1 MPKTCK
7 NIIVSTL
14 CLLMATLLFTGTAFA
29 NAQQEAEQT
38 LQHAVDEITLTL
50 NNANLNNLREDSTVI
65 SQLETLVL
73 GIFSMDQFSMRTV
86 GKKWKT
92 FTPAQKTEFKDA
104 FVKLLKATYFKQVSS
119 YNGQALAILG
129 SRTNKKGTKVEV
141 RTSIKF
147 KNEDVPVNYRMLRE
161 NGKWMVYDVLVEGV
175 SLVKNY
181 RTQFKELLRNGT
193 PDELIAKLQQKAVLI
208 RQQQA
213 EEAADKQ

>member
-7 NIIVSTL
+7 NILVST
-14 CLLMATLLFTGTAFA
+14 CGLLIATLLFTGSAFA

-50 NNANLNNLREDSTVI
+50 NNANLNNLREDSSVI
-65 SQLETLVL
+65 SQLEGLIL
-73 GIFSMDQFSMRTV
+73 DIFSMDQFSMRTV

-92 FTPAQKTEFKDA
+92 FTPTQKTEFKDA
-104 FVKLLKATYFKQVSS
+104 FVKLLKATYFKQVSN
-119 YNGQALAILG
+119 YNGQTLDILG

-141 RTSIKF
+141 RTSIKY
-147 KNEDVPVNYRMLRE
+147 KSENVPVNYRMLHE

>member
-7 NIIVSTL
+7 NIIASTL
-14 CLLMATLLFTGTAFA
+14 FLLMATLLFTGSAFA

-38 LQHAVDEITLTL
+38 LQHAVDKITLTL

-65 SQLETLVL
+65 SQLEALIL
-73 GIFSMDQFSMRTV
+73 NIFSMDQFSMRTV

-92 FTPAQKTEFKDA
+92 FTPTQKTEFKDA
-104 FVKLLKATYFKQVSS
+104 FVKLLKATYFKQVSN
-119 YNGQALAILG
+119 YNGQALDILG

-161 NGKWMVYDVLVEGV
+161 DGKWMVYDVLVEGV

-193 PDELIAKLQQKAVLI
+193 PEELIAKLQQKAVLI